1 LSTTGWRSRA
11 PKTYRDPER
20 VFPYQELRVNQG
32 IAVAEGTLQRRKP
45 HVFFDLGETIVNL
58 RDTVGVIASFIGA
71 TYPSIA
77 RRAPDCAKSWFI
89 GLASS
94 VPRDPTLKFETQY
107 EVGRKVL
114 VRVLRENG
122 EAADEAQAG
131 ALLRSA
137 WDNWQAKARLCEG
150 VTKEWLRDIGL
161 LSAGVGAV
169 TDGDEADVRR
179 LLDKMALSRYFDSV
193 TTSEAVRAYKPNPV
207 VYRAALASLDAVP
220 QSSLFVSDSVL
231 DLEGAHA
238 VGMTAVWF
246 HHVPPDDATT
256 LPPGTVSVMRPKDL
270 NRVLAGFAETG
281 RFGT

>member
-1 LSTTGWRSRA
+1 MRA
-11 PKTYRDPER
+11 T
-20 VFPYQELRVNQG
+20 
-32 IAVAEGTLQRRKP
+32 
-45 HVFFDLGETIVNL
+45 
-58 RDTVGVIASFIGA
+58 
-71 TYPSIA
+71 
-77 RRAPDCAKSWFI
+77 DCAKSWFV
-89 GLASS
+89 GLGSS
-94 VPRDPTLKFETQY
+94 VPRDPGAKFETQY
-107 EVGRKVL
+107 EVGKKVL
-114 VRVLRENG
+114 MRVLRANG
-122 EAADEAQAG
+122 VPGDESDAG
-131 ALLRSA
+131 RLLGPA
-137 WDNWQAKARLCEG
+137 WDRWQEQARLCEG

-193 TTSEAVRAYKPNPV
+193 TTSEAVKAYKPNPV

-256 LPPGTVSVMRPKDL
+256 LPPGTVSVIRPKDL
-270 NRVLAGFAETG
+270 DRVLARFAETG
-281 RFGT
+281 SFGT